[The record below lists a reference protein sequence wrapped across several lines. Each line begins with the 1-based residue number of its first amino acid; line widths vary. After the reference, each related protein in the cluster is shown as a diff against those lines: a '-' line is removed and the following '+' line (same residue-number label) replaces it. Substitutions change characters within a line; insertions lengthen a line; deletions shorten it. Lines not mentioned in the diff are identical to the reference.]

1 MDYDAWAEWYDVFYS
16 TAGVEDVEFYVEL
29 AQASG
34 GPVLE
39 IGCGTGRVSLPIA
52 AAGIDVVGV
61 DFSTAML
68 AKAREGA
75 ATTKDHGGAVE
86 FVQGDMRTLAL
97 GRRFPL
103 VIIPARTLCL
113 ALTPEEQL
121 KSLCRAAAHLAPR
134 GALAFNLFVPDSD
147 LIADLSEEP
156 FSMGETIHPETGLR
170 CLLSAANRPD
180 PVGQTIHSIQTVEEL
195 SEDGEVVRTVDL
207 EVDLRYLYPSEI
219 HVMLEQVGLVA
230 DQVFGDFDGGPLTE
244 DSGEMVWVVR
254 AAGS

>member
-1 MDYDAWAEWYDVFYS
+1 MNYDAWADWYDVFYS
-16 TAGVEDVEFYVEL
+16 SVGVDDVEFYVEL

-61 DFSTAML
+61 DFATAML
-68 AKAREGA
+68 EKAREQ
-75 ATTKDHGGAVE
+75 ATKTKGHGGAVE

-97 GRRFPL
+97 DRHFPL
-103 VIIPARTLCL
+103 VIIPARTLYL

-121 KSLCRAAAHLAPR
+121 ETLRRAAEHLAPT

-147 LIADLSEEP
+147 LISDVSEKP

-170 CLLSAANRPD
+170 CLLTAVNRTD

-195 SEDGEVVRTVDL
+195 SDTGEVVRTVNL
-207 EVDLRYLYPSEI
+207 EVDLRYLYPSEV
-219 HVMLEQVGLVA
+219 HVMLEQVGMVA

-244 DSGEMVWVVR
+244 DSEEMVWVVR
-254 AAGS
+254 AAAP

>member
-16 TAGVEDVEFYVEL
+16 TAGDEDVEFYVDL
-29 AQASG
+29 AQASR

-52 AAGIDVVGV
+52 SAGIDVVGV
-61 DFSTAML
+61 DFSTSML
-68 AKAREGA
+68 AKARERAA
-75 ATTKDHGGAVE
+75 ATKDNGGAVE

-103 VIIPARTLCL
+103 VIIPARTLYL

-121 KSLCRAAAHLAPR
+121 ESLRRAAAHLAPR

-147 LIADLSEEP
+147 LISDVSEEP
-156 FSMGETIHPETGLR
+156 FSMGETINPKTGLR

-195 SEDGEVVRTVDL
+195 SDAGEVVRTVDL
-207 EVDLRYLYPSEI
+207 EVDLRYLYPSEV
-219 HVMLEQVGLVA
+219 HVMLEQVGIVA
-230 DQVFGDFDGGPLTE
+230 DQVFGDFEGGPLTE
-244 DSGEMVWVVR
+244 DSEEMVWVVR
-254 AAGS
+254 ATPS